1 MLYINFGNHEFRQQR
16 NIREGNVM
24 RNYLRYVKVTG
35 VVVLFLLVWSVVF
48 AHTQSTNPGMPA
60 KPIPGK
66 QDQSYPV
73 LLGKEVLFQI
83 HSGFKS
89 LSAPE
94 RAAAISARIRKLAE
108 DPYFRVSSITIAEAD
123 DSIDIMAGD
132 RIIMSVF
139 HKEARLRGQTSKDL
153 AEANA
158 AILSKAIARY
168 QEEYGV
174 RNLLQGMLYAAI
186 ATLVLIG
193 LALLM
198 SLLYRRAKVT
208 VESLMQKKM
217 ASLRIQDF
225 EIIRADSVRTV
236 LNGTAKIIF
245 AVFFLFA
252 LYAYIQFTLSLF
264 PQTRG
269 IANELLEFI
278 LKPTKTIG
286 LAVLTYIPNLVF
298 IIILWLFTSYVLK
311 LLRPFFDGIEKDT
324 IHFDNFY
331 PEWAKPTYT
340 LVRFLVIVFA
350 IMVAYPFIPGSDSG
364 VFKGI
369 SIFLGVLI
377 SIGSSSVVSNI
388 VAGYAL
394 IYRRAF
400 RIGDRVRIND
410 IVGDVKEMR
419 IQVTLLHTI
428 KNEEVIIPNSVMI
441 NSHIINYSS
450 LARENGLILYTT
462 VTIGYDTPWR
472 QVHAMLIMASEK
484 TTDLRRDP
492 PPFVFQTSLDDFY
505 VRYQLNAFT
514 DKPQDMVKIYS
525 DLHQNI
531 QDAFNE
537 YGVQIMSPN
546 YVRDPDQ
553 PKLVPK
559 DQWFIP
565 PAKRED

>member
-1 MLYINFGNHEFRQQR
+1 MWR
-16 NIREGNVM
+16 
-24 RNYLRYVKVTG
+24 VKVTG
-35 VVVLFLLVWSVVF
+35 AVVLFLLIWSGVF
-48 AHTQSTNPGMPA
+48 VQAQSTNPGMPA
-60 KPIPGK
+60 KSIHGK
-66 QDQSYPV
+66 QDKSYPV
-73 LLGKEVLFQI
+73 LLGEEVLFHI

-89 LSAPE
+89 LSAEE
-94 RAAAISARIRKLAE
+94 RAAAISARIHKLAE
-108 DPYFRVSSITIAEAD
+108 DPYFRVNSITVAEAE
-123 DSIDIMAGD
+123 DSVDILAGD

-139 HKEARLRGQTSKDL
+139 RKEARLRGQTSIDL
-153 AEANA
+153 AETNA
-158 AILSKAIARY
+158 AILRKAIAGY
-168 QEEYGV
+168 QEEYGD
-174 RNLLQGMLYAAI
+174 RNLLQGLLYTAI
-186 ATLVLIG
+186 ATMVLIG
-193 LALLM
+193 LALL
-198 SLLYRRAKVT
+198 LRQLYRRSKVA
-208 VESLMQKKM
+208 VESLMQKKS

-225 EIIRADSVRTV
+225 EIVRADSVRTI
-236 LNGTAKIIF
+236 LNGTVQIIF
-245 AVFFLFA
+245 TVIFLVAF
-252 LYAYIQFTLSLF
+252 YVYIQFTLSLF

-269 IANELLEFI
+269 IAQELLEFI

-298 IIILWLFTSYVLK
+298 IVILGLLTSYVLK
-311 LLRPFFDGIEKDT
+311 LLRPFFDGIEKGT
-324 IHFDNFY
+324 INLENFY

-340 LVRFLVIVFA
+340 LVRFLVIVLA
-350 IMVAYPFIPGSDSG
+350 VMIAYPFIPGSDSG

-410 IVGDVKEMR
+410 IVGDVKELR

-428 KNEEVIIPNSVMI
+428 KNEEVIIPNSTIM
-441 NSHIINYSS
+441 NSHVINYSS

-472 QVHAMLIMASEK
+472 QVHAMLIMAAER
-484 TTDLRRDP
+484 TPGLRRDP
-492 PPFVFQTSLDDFY
+492 APFVFQRSLDDFY
-505 VRYQLNAFT
+505 VRYELNAYT
-514 DKPQDMVKIYS
+514 DKPQEMVGIYS

-559 DQWFIP
+559 DQWYAL
-565 PAKRED
+565 PAKREDQTKGPAS

>member
-1 MLYINFGNHEFRQQR
+1 MWR
-16 NIREGNVM
+16 
-24 RNYLRYVKVTG
+24 VKVTG
-35 VVVLFLLVWSVVF
+35 AIVLFLLIWSGFF
-48 AHTQSTNPGMPA
+48 AQAQSAPGMPA
-60 KPIPGK
+60 KSISGK

-73 LLGKEVLFQI
+73 LLGEEILFQI

-89 LSAPE
+89 LSAQE
-94 RAAAISARIRKLAE
+94 RAAAISTRIRQLAE
-108 DPYFRVSSITIAEAD
+108 DPYFRVSSITVAEAD
-123 DSIDIMAGD
+123 DSIDILAGD

-158 AILSKAIARY
+158 AILRKAIARY
-168 QEEYGV
+168 QEEYGD
-174 RNLLQGMLYAAI
+174 RNLLQGLFYSAI
-186 ATLVLIG
+186 ATLALLG
-193 LALLM
+193 LALLLR
-198 SLLYRRAKVT
+198 LLYRRARVA
-208 VESLMQKKM
+208 VEALMQKKSS
-217 ASLRIQDF
+217 SLRIQDF
-225 EIIRADSVRTV
+225 EIIRADSVRAI
-236 LNGTAKIIF
+236 LNGAVQIIF
-245 AVFFLFA
+245 TVIFLVAF
-252 LYAYIQFTLSLF
+252 YVYIQFTLSLF

-269 IANELLEFI
+269 FAQELLEFI

-298 IIILWLFTSYVLK
+298 IIILGLLTSYVLK
-311 LLRPFFDGIEKDT
+311 LLRPFFAGIEKGT
-324 IHFDNFY
+324 INLENFY

-340 LVRFLVIVFA
+340 LVRFLVIVLA
-350 IMVAYPFIPGSDSG
+350 VMIAYPFIPGSDSG

-410 IVGDVKEMR
+410 IVGDVKELR

-428 KNEEVIIPNSVMI
+428 KNEEVIIPNSTIM
-441 NSHIINYSS
+441 NSHVINYSS

-472 QVHAMLIMASEK
+472 QVHAMLIMAAER
-484 TTDLRRDP
+484 TPGLRRDP
-492 PPFVFQTSLDDFY
+492 APFVFQRSLDDFY
-505 VRYQLNAFT
+505 VRYELNAYT
-514 DKPQDMVKIYS
+514 DKPQEMVGIYS

-559 DQWFIP
+559 DRWYVL
-565 PAKRED
+565 PAKREDQNKGPSS

>member
-1 MLYINFGNHEFRQQR
+1 
-16 NIREGNVM
+16 M
-24 RNYLRYVKVTG
+24 RNDMRRIKVAG
-35 VVVLFLLVWSVVF
+35 VVVLLLLIYLGVF
-48 AHTQSTNPGMPA
+48 AQAQSTTPG
-60 KPIPGK
+60 KPTKSIHGK

-73 LLGKEVLFQI
+73 LLEEEILFQI

-89 LSAPE
+89 LSAQE

-108 DPYFRVSSITIAEAD
+108 DPYFRVSSITIADAD
-123 DSIDIMAGD
+123 DSIDILAGD

-158 AILSKAIARY
+158 TILRKAIARY

-174 RNLLQGMLYAAI
+174 RNLLQAVLYSSI
-186 ATLVLIG
+186 ATMVVIG
-193 LALLM
+193 LAFLLH
-198 SLLYRRAKVT
+198 LLYRRSKVA
-208 VESLMQKKM
+208 VESLMKKKSS
-217 ASLRIQDF
+217 SLRIQNF
-225 EIIRADSVRTV
+225 EIIRADSVRAV
-236 LNGTAKIIF
+236 LNGTVKIILI
-245 AVFFLFA
+245 VIFLFA
-252 LYAYIQFTLSLF
+252 LYVYIQFTLSLF

-269 IANELLEFI
+269 IAQELLEFI
-278 LKPTKTIG
+278 LKPTKTIS
-286 LAVLTYIPNLVF
+286 LAVLTYIPNLVV
-298 IIILWLFTSYVLK
+298 IIILGLITSYVLK
-311 LLRPFFDGIEKDT
+311 LLRPFFDGIEKGT
-324 IHFDNFY
+324 INLETFY

-340 LVRFLVIVFA
+340 LVRFLVIVLA
-350 IMVAYPFIPGSDSG
+350 VMIAYPFIPGSDSG

-410 IVGDVKEMR
+410 IVGDVKELR

-428 KNEEVIIPNSVMI
+428 KNEEVIIPNSTIM
-441 NSHIINYSS
+441 NSHVINYSS
-450 LARENGLILYTT
+450 LARGNGLILYTT

-472 QVHAMLIMASEK
+472 QVHAMLIMAAEK
-484 TTDLRRDP
+484 TTDLRCDP
-492 PPFVFQTSLDDFY
+492 RPFVFQTSLDDFY
-505 VRYQLNAFT
+505 VRYQLNAYT

-525 DLHQNI
+525 DLHQYI
-531 QDAFNE
+531 QDVFNE

-559 DQWFIP
+559 DQWYVL
-565 PAKRED
+565 PAKQEEQIMRPS

>member
-1 MLYINFGNHEFRQQR
+1 
-16 NIREGNVM
+16 M
-24 RNYLRYVKVTG
+24 RRVKVTG
-35 VVVLFLLVWSVVF
+35 AVVLFLLIWSGVF
-48 AHTQSTNPGMPA
+48 VQAQSTNPG
-60 KPIPGK
+60 IPTKSIHGK
-66 QDQSYPV
+66 QDKSYPV
-73 LLGKEVLFQI
+73 LLGEEVLFHI

-89 LSAPE
+89 LSAEE

-108 DPYFRVSSITIAEAD
+108 DPYFRVNSITVAEAD
-123 DSIDIMAGD
+123 DSVDIMAGD

-139 HKEARLRGQTSKDL
+139 RKEARLRGQTSIDL
-153 AEANA
+153 AETNA
-158 AILSKAIARY
+158 AILRKAIAGY
-168 QEEYGV
+168 QKEYGD
-174 RNLLQGMLYAAI
+174 RNLLQGLLYAAI
-186 ATLVLIG
+186 ATMVLIG
-193 LALLM
+193 LVLLLL
-198 SLLYRRAKVT
+198 LLYRRSKVA
-208 VESLMQKKM
+208 VESLMQKKSS
-217 ASLRIQDF
+217 SLRIQDF
-225 EIIRADSVRTV
+225 EIIRADSVRTI

-245 AVFFLFA
+245 TVIFLFA
-252 LYAYIQFTLSLF
+252 LYAYVQFTLSLF

-269 IANELLEFI
+269 IAQELLGFT

-298 IIILWLFTSYVLK
+298 IVILGLLTSYVLK
-311 LLRPFFDGIEKDT
+311 LLRPFFDGIEKGT
-324 IHFDNFY
+324 INLENFY

-340 LVRFLVIVFA
+340 LVRFLVIVLA
-350 IMVAYPFIPGSDSG
+350 IMIAYPFIPGSDSG

-410 IVGDVKEMR
+410 IVGDVKELR

-428 KNEEVIIPNSVMI
+428 KNEEVIIPNSTIM
-441 NSHIINYSS
+441 NSHVINYSS

-472 QVHAMLIMASEK
+472 QVHAMLIMAAER
-484 TTDLRRDP
+484 TPGLRRDP
-492 PPFVFQTSLDDFY
+492 APFVFQRSLDDFY
-505 VRYQLNAFT
+505 VRYELNAYT
-514 DKPQDMVKIYS
+514 DKPQEMVGIYS

-546 YVRDPDQ
+546 YVRDPDH

-559 DQWFIP
+559 DQWYVL
-565 PAKRED
+565 PAKREDQTKGTAS

>member
-1 MLYINFGNHEFRQQR
+1 
-16 NIREGNVM
+16 M
-24 RNYLRYVKVTG
+24 RRVKVTG
-35 VVVLFLLVWSVVF
+35 AVVLFLLIWSGVF
-48 AHTQSTNPGMPA
+48 VQAQSTNPG
-60 KPIPGK
+60 IPTKSIHGK
-66 QDQSYPV
+66 QDKSYPV
-73 LLGKEVLFQI
+73 LLGEEVLFHI

-89 LSAPE
+89 LSAEE

-108 DPYFRVSSITIAEAD
+108 DPYFRVNSITVAEAD
-123 DSIDIMAGD
+123 DSVDIMAGD

-139 HKEARLRGQTSKDL
+139 RKEARLRGQTSIDL
-153 AEANA
+153 AETNA
-158 AILSKAIARY
+158 AILRKAIAGY
-168 QEEYGV
+168 QKEYGD
-174 RNLLQGMLYAAI
+174 RNLLQGLLYAAI
-186 ATLVLIG
+186 ATMVLIG
-193 LALLM
+193 LVLLLL
-198 SLLYRRAKVT
+198 LLYRRSKVA
-208 VESLMQKKM
+208 VESLMQKKSS
-217 ASLRIQDF
+217 SLRIQDF
-225 EIIRADSVRTV
+225 EIIRADSVRTI

-245 AVFFLFA
+245 TVIFLVAF
-252 LYAYIQFTLSLF
+252 YVYIQFTLSLF

-269 IANELLEFI
+269 IAQELLEFI

-298 IIILWLFTSYVLK
+298 IVILGLLTSYVLK
-311 LLRPFFDGIEKDT
+311 LLRPFFDGIEKGT
-324 IHFDNFY
+324 INLENFY

-340 LVRFLVIVFA
+340 LVRFLVIVLA
-350 IMVAYPFIPGSDSG
+350 IMIAYPFIPGSDSG

-410 IVGDVKEMR
+410 IVGDVKELR

-428 KNEEVIIPNSVMI
+428 KNEEVIIPNSTIM
-441 NSHIINYSS
+441 NSHVINYSS

-472 QVHAMLIMASEK
+472 QVHAMLIMAAER
-484 TTDLRRDP
+484 TPGLRRDP
-492 PPFVFQTSLDDFY
+492 APFVFQRSLDDFY
-505 VRYQLNAFT
+505 VRYELNAYT
-514 DKPQDMVKIYS
+514 DKPQEMVGIYS

-546 YVRDPDQ
+546 YVRDPDH

-559 DQWFIP
+559 DQWYVL
-565 PAKRED
+565 PAKREDQTKGTAS